1 MTAKQAAIAARAK
14 KLEAQRREC
23 TAATY
28 RQFVYATRG
37 EVPPGNYY
45 DASEEAK
52 ETWRVQAE
60 SAAKTL
66 GLRPATEPNK
76 ETDQ

>member
-1 MTAKQAAIAARAK
+1 MRTTAKQAAARARAK

-45 DASEEAK
+45 DASEEVK
-52 ETWRVQAE
+52 DTWRAQAE
-60 SAAKTL
+60 GSAKTL
-66 GLRPATEPNK
+66 GLKPTTEPK
-76 ETDQ
+76 EG